1 MTWPM
6 CSLLLP
12 QLKAMSPG
20 RGLQIV
26 GGCILG
32 QRSHLLLAEGPP
44 VCSTIIHH
52 HNSRRLWVPLPLNK
66 PELYI
71 QETVLLLSASVLS
84 MANVFLR
91 RDTIFFL
98 IPQPE
103 IEPGFLALRTWV
115 LTTGPPGNSSEKCIF
130 KLNHLS
136 LLIFVAGCFV
146 GRYSVLY
153 WWK

>member
-1 MTWPM
+1 MCGSETGGLRFSLNMSSYGDVKESYRFSLKMTWPM

-20 RGLQIV
+20 WGLQFV

-44 VCSTIIHH
+44 VHSTIIQH
-52 HNSRRLWVPLPLNK
+52 HNSRRLWVSLPLNK

-84 MANVFLR
+84 IANIFLR
-91 RDTIFFL
+91 RDTLFFFFFFFFNS
-98 IPQPE
+98 PTRDWTRVPG
-103 IEPGFLALRTWV
+103 IENTEF
-115 LTTGPPGNSSEKCIF
+115 
-130 KLNHLS
+130 
-136 LLIFVAGCFV
+136 
-146 GRYSVLY
+146 
-153 WWK
+153 

>member
-1 MTWPM
+1 M

-98 IPQPE
+98 NRVMTVFY
-103 IEPGFLALRTWV
+103 FLLFKFFTYLVFAFQKSMITFVSVQSILHEYTSALHSDFTRV
-115 LTTGPPGNSSEKCIF
+115 L
-130 KLNHLS
+130 
-136 LLIFVAGCFV
+136 
-146 GRYSVLY
+146 
-153 WWK
+153 

>member
-1 MTWPM
+1 M

-91 RDTIFFL
+91 RDTIFFKNS
-98 IPQPE
+98 PTRDRTRVPG
-103 IEPGFLALRTWV
+103 IENLSSNHWTTREFLR
-115 LTTGPPGNSSEKCIF
+115 EMYF
-130 KLNHLS
+130 
-136 LLIFVAGCFV
+136 
-146 GRYSVLY
+146 
-153 WWK
+153 